1 MKVQALISMTIF
13 RVSSS
18 GRKRSS
24 SSMGDPPASPVKRS
38 EAVAL
43 AEAAASDAAGESAA
57 VKPAYGTR

>member
-1 MKVQALISMTIF
+1 MIF

-18 GRKRSS
+18 GRRRSS
-24 SSMGDPPASPVKRS
+24 SSIGDPPASPVKRS